1 MNQLTRSVEIKMRH
15 LKSFN
20 FAIALSRS
28 FCPWFPVKMLNQNS
42 INYCWPDTVFFNN
55 ANIVSQFSFPQCRT
69 LTKYFRTFR
78 K

>member
-42 INYCWPDTVFFNN
+42 INYCWPEYSNFLTMLTLS
-55 ANIVSQFSFPQCRT
+55 ANSRFHNVEH
-69 LTKYFRTFR
+69 
-78 K
+78 